1 MKANSLKVWYVDFPS
16 YRYNED
22 IKAIAKERGLKI
34 VNARFKGSNKQC
46 ANAPKLTLVG
56 EVTKEKDK

>member
-1 MKANSLKVWYVDFPS
+1 MKANSLKVWYVEFPS

-34 VNARFKGSNKQC
+34 VNARFKGNNKQVS
-46 ANAPKLTLVG
+46 NAPKLTLVG
-56 EVTKEKDK
+56 EVTEEKDK